1 MLAPWTCPTPPSHL
15 LPPPTYSPPFTTGA
29 APAPVQLPPLTDPTC
44 LSPTEHLSVN
54 PDAQLPNGPY
64 LPLRAAAPGCSHRVP
79 AIRARKQRGPS
90 THGSAPS
97 CTWWPNGM
105 AGEVL
110 RVRDGKEW
118 LPRLPLPTIVG
129 GSAGPAT
136 SSVVGLG
143 GPRPLPPYFLSWM
156 GAPGITTPR
165 WIREIVAGTAAIT
178 HRNWILQP
186 HPPSCC
192 QATIHG
198 RPPPST
204 ISWHDFASTYILPSP
219 LEAAARLPVL
229 TAFGVQL
236 NQLARAVQ

>member
-156 GAPGITTPR
+156 GAPGITTP
-165 WIREIVAGTAAIT
+165 AGSA
-178 HRNWILQP
+178 RLWP
-186 HPPSCC
+186 E
-192 QATIHG
+192 
-198 RPPPST
+198 PPPSPIGT
-204 ISWHDFASTYILPSP
+204 GSCSPILPPAVKRPFMGDLLPAPSRGMTLP
-219 LEAAARLPVL
+219 LPTSSRPH
-229 TAFGVQL
+229 
-236 NQLARAVQ
+236 